1 MSSTRKLSM
10 VFAATRGLFG
20 VGLIVLPSRM
30 GTSWLG
36 PDAERAPVHIPIRG
50 LGARDVALAA
60 GTILAALAD
69 APLRPWLLGS
79 LGSDLT
85 DITSTLVVGDA
96 LPRRARLGTVALG
109 GISAAA
115 SAALAAGASS

>member
-1 MSSTRKLSM
+1 MTSTRKLS
-10 VFAATRGLFG
+10 VAFAAARGLFG
-20 VGLIVLPSRM
+20 LGLIVLPSRM

-36 PDAERAPVHIPIRG
+36 PDAERAPVHIAIRG

-60 GTILAALAD
+60 GTILAAVNG

-79 LGSDLT
+79 LGCDLT
-85 DITSTLVVGDA
+85 DIAATLAVGDA

-109 GISAAA
+109 GGSAAA
-115 SAALAAGASS
+115 SAALAAGADS

>member
-1 MSSTRKLSM
+1 MTSTRKLT
-10 VFAATRGLFG
+10 VAFAAARGLFG

-30 GTSWLG
+30 GTSWIG
-36 PDAERAPVHIPIRG
+36 PDAGRPPVQIVIRG

-60 GTILAALAD
+60 GTILAALTN
-69 APLRPWLLGS
+69 APLRPWLVGS

-85 DITSTLVVGDA
+85 DVTSTLAVGGS

-109 GISAAA
+109 GASAAA
-115 SAALAAGASS
+115 SAALAASADS